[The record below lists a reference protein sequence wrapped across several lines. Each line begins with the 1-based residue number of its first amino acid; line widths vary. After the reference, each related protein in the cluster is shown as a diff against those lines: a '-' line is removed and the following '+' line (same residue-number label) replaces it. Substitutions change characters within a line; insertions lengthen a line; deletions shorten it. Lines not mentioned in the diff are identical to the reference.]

1 MERMAVDIMS
11 RIKKLPKLLRCTR
24 RICLVNGVYGL
35 TRGQM
40 VCRRSDPTDSRD
52 NSRKFFH
59 RSSKTEDLESSQL
72 GDLKVGIL
80 HVPLVVQKNLDL
92 PVPFQSGDR
101 INRYRFHENLFFL
114 NAEAGK
120 PKR

>member
-1 MERMAVDIMS
+1 MKRVAVDIMG
-11 RIKKLPKLLRCTR
+11 RIEKLPELLCCSR
-24 RICLVNGVYGL
+24 RICLVNDVYGL

-40 VCRRSDPTDSRD
+40 VCRRSDAADSGND
-52 NSRKFFH
+52 SRKFLH
-59 RSSKTEDLESSQL
+59 WSSQTEDLESSQL
-72 GDLKVGIL
+72 GDLKVGVF

>member
-1 MERMAVDIMS
+1 MEGVAVDVMS
-11 RIKKLPKLLRCTR
+11 GIEKLSKLFRCPR
-24 RICLVNGVYGL
+24 WICLVNGIYGL

-40 VCRRSDPTDSRD
+40 VRRGSDAADPGDDSW
-52 NSRKFFH
+52 KFLH
-59 RSSKTEDLESSQL
+59 RSSQTEDFESSEFR
-72 GDLKVGIL
+72 DLKVSVL
-80 HVPLVVQKNLDL
+80 HISLVVQKNVDL
-92 PVPFQSGDR
+92 AVSFQSRDR

>member
-1 MERMAVDIMS
+1 MKRVAVDIMG
-11 RIKKLPKLLRCTR
+11 RIKKLPKLLRCAR

-40 VCRRSDPTDSRD
+40 VCCRSDAADSWDDSR
-52 NSRKFFH
+52 KLLH
-59 RSSKTEDLESSQL
+59 RSSQTEDFEYSQL
-72 GDLKVGIL
+72 RDLKVG
-80 HVPLVVQKNLDL
+80 VFNVSLVVQKNLDL
-92 PVPFQSGDR
+92 PMPFQSGDR

>member
-1 MERMAVDIMS
+1 MNKMG
-11 RIKKLPKLLRCTR
+11 RIEKLPKLFRCPR

-40 VCRRSDPTDSRD
+40 VCRGSDPADSGND
-52 NSRKFFH
+52 PRKFLDG
-59 RSSKTEDLESSQL
+59 SSQTEDLESSQL
-72 GDLKVGIL
+72 RDLKVSVL
-80 HVPLVVQKNLDL
+80 HIPLVVQKNLDL